1 MGKLSTSLDRGF
13 KVHPRGF
20 LGGLQSTTIIKSD
33 TSKPNTRLTV
43 DLSLFS
49 QGRSEKITAN
59 LMVDNI
65 FKEIQ
70 VHGSGSFERRE
81 RFLKAAL
88 FAFGSTNF
96 HTWYLAQFQSPS
108 FGDIHQRFL
117 EDTFKFIQTGKR
129 DIPLSSWNILVNPEE
144 DNSSKVVHGD
154 QAKKLFQYSNNNHP
168 DYRPSIVEI
177 TQRWLSQEGGFND
190 FATTVHILFGISEG

>member
-20 LGGLQSTTIIKSD
+20 LGGLQSTTIVKTD
-33 TSKPNTRLTV
+33 NARPNTRLTV

-59 LMVDNI
+59 LMVDGI

-70 VHGSGSFERRE
+70 MHGSGSFERRE

-117 EDTFKFIQTGKR
+117 EDTFKFILTGKR
-129 DIPLSSWNILVNPEE
+129 DIPLSSWNVLVSPEE
-144 DNSSKVVHGD
+144 DNSSKITHGPN
-154 QAKKLFQYSNNNHP
+154 ASKLFQYSGNKNP

-177 TQRWLSQEGGFND
+177 TQKWLSQEGGFND
-190 FATTVHILFGISEG
+190 FAMTVHILFGISEN